1 MCTNKS
7 KLALSSLMSP
17 FTISVSIFGAKA
29 TNLAKAAQLGFTV
42 PSGLAISRYCDID
55 EFALMAQEIIDRLSM
70 PVAVRSSA
78 TKEDSRTEAFAGMF
92 ETLLGV
98 GTTTDLVDAFSK
110 VKNSG
115 ANSRIE
121 KYHGE
126 AIPPEFISV
135 LIQEMVDATR
145 AGVAFS
151 RDPVTGESKVIIESN
166 YGLGKSV
173 VDGDV
178 TPDSIEYLDDDNYET
193 FIGRK
198 SIQVLLDNN
207 GVLVKDTP
215 TIDTNRI
222 SLEREEIK
230 GIAHLA
236 QRVEREL
243 GFPADIEWA
252 FDADGTLWLLQARP
266 ITTL

>member
-1 MCTNKS
+1 
-7 KLALSSLMSP
+7 LSP
-17 FTISVSIFGAKA
+17 
-29 TNLAKAAQLGFTV
+29 
-42 PSGLAISRYCDID
+42 
-55 EFALMAQEIIDRLSM
+55 

-78 TKEDSRTEAFAGMF
+78 TKEDSDAKAFAGMF
-92 ETLLGV
+92 ETRLGV
-98 GTTTDLVDAFSK
+98 RTSVDLMTAFLE

-115 ANSRIE
+115 TNERVK

-126 AIPPEFISV
+126 AIPSDHIAV
-135 LIQEMVDATR
+135 LIQTMINATR

-151 RDPVTGESKVIIESN
+151 RDPSTGESKVIIESN

-178 TPDSIEYLDDDNYET
+178 TPDSIEYLDDETYET

-198 SIQVLLDNN
+198 SIQVLLGDI
-207 GVLVKDTP
+207 GVCVKDTP
-215 TIDTNRI
+215 AIDSNRS
-222 SLEREEIK
+222 SLEHNEIK
-230 GIAHLA
+230 KIAHLTR
-236 QRVEREL
+236 RVEQEM

-252 FDADGTLWLLQARP
+252 FDFDGVLWLLQARP